1 MTALGLVSIYFA
13 CAGCQAFIPGKAMRV
28 DSRNASKAPSAAS
41 SSPSP
46 MNRTRSSDR
55 SGIKLAAHTDENDQP
70 DLERSNPLLPVPGSQ
85 KDELELSLSD
95 AISTAL
101 SNNMHLRVISNLS
114 EEVGTKADIERAQF
128 DTNFNLNPQYM
139 QGTQQV
145 SSALQ
150 AVRGG
155 LNQYGMT
162 SVGAGPNSPNML
174 SAEQRFSTGTVA
186 RVGLGSNYNMNS
198 PVGQYLIYNP
208 AYQTA
213 GSLILEQALFRGRSK
228 DANMAGIRIA
238 QVGERQSA
246 AEFQADVN
254 QTLADVQRAYWM
266 AWLAES
272 QLQTSRGFVEQAE
285 STYALEKKRLELGE
299 GGVVQSAAAAE
310 NLHSRRAD
318 YAQARQ
324 RSRTARNKLFTLLGI
339 APDDQRVLKMTDE
352 PLAEQSLPDLEQGL
366 TIAKQQRPEL
376 EVRTLQVNQ
385 AQLELDRRK
394 NNLQPDLRA
403 YAGYSLTGLNNSMLG
418 SLNQLESGHFGSM
431 SLGLRYAYVFGQRAE
446 KAAVDQA
453 QLALMR
459 QTRARQE
466 TEFLI
471 QRQVR
476 DASDAVNSAWEVYQC
491 QQERVNA
498 ARTQAETFRQLHAA
512 GQIDLDRL
520 LRADQQLSN
529 ALQQSHN
536 ALIDYNIALTDWR
549 YATGGL
555 SSKLPTDKPPGDK
568 LPPAKPPIDDLPP
581 EPLPQEDPLPE
592 RRPPSIPDVLQHAD
606 SLKGDAVKDPSSR
619 Q

>member
-1 MTALGLVSIYFA
+1 
-13 CAGCQAFIPGKAMRV
+13 
-28 DSRNASKAPSAAS
+28 
-41 SSPSP
+41 
-46 MNRTRSSDR
+46 
-55 SGIKLAAHTDENDQP
+55 
-70 DLERSNPLLPVPGSQ
+70 
-85 KDELELSLSD
+85 
-95 AISTAL
+95 
-101 SNNMHLRVISNLS
+101 
-114 EEVGTKADIERAQF
+114 
-128 DTNFNLNPQYM
+128 
-139 QGTQQV
+139 
-145 SSALQ
+145 
-150 AVRGG
+150 
-155 LNQYGMT
+155 
-162 SVGAGPNSPNML
+162 
-174 SAEQRFSTGTVA
+174 
-186 RVGLGSNYNMNS
+186 
-198 PVGQYLIYNP
+198 
-208 AYQTA
+208 
-213 GSLILEQALFRGRSK
+213 
-228 DANMAGIRIA
+228 
-238 QVGERQSA
+238 
-246 AEFQADVN
+246 
-254 QTLADVQRAYWM
+254 
-266 AWLAES
+266 
-272 QLQTSRGFVEQAE
+272 
-285 STYALEKKRLELGE
+285 
-299 GGVVQSAAAAE
+299 
-310 NLHSRRAD
+310 
-318 YAQARQ
+318 
-324 RSRTARNKLFTLLGI
+324 
-339 APDDQRVLKMTDE
+339 
-352 PLAEQSLPDLEQGL
+352 
-366 TIAKQQRPEL
+366 
-376 EVRTLQVNQ
+376 
-385 AQLELDRRK
+385 
-394 NNLQPDLRA
+394 
-403 YAGYSLTGLNNSMLG
+403 
-418 SLNQLESGHFGSM
+418 M